1 MTVTVQDA
9 IERQLVIPAG
19 RQRVWEAITRPEHVA
34 KWFVDST
41 TLRLEEGAPFVLHWD
56 GYGDR
61 RARVETIDPPNRFAY
76 RWIPSD
82 ETDQSIPFDEVPSTL
97 VEFSLEDTPDGTR
110 VTVTESGFS
119 HLPSDIREQMVRGNT
134 EGWIMKTT
142 ALLDYL
148 VEEQAGQ

>member
-1 MTVTVQDA
+1 MTVTVQDV
-9 IERQLVIPAG
+9 IERQLVIPVA
-19 RQRVWEAITRPEHVA
+19 RQRVWDAITAPDQIA
-34 KWFVDST
+34 SWFSDTV
-41 TLRLEEGAPFVLHWD
+41 TLELEEGSPIVFHWD

-61 RARVETIDPPNRFAY
+61 RGRVETVDPTSRFAY
-76 RWIPSD
+76 RWIPTD
-82 ETDQSIPFDEVPSTL
+82 ETDQSIPFEQVPSTL

-119 HLPSDIREQMVRGNT
+119 RLPDDMREQMIGGNT

-148 VEEQAGQ
+148 VAESSQQ